1 MPDLQIHF
9 LIEEITCGAQPSP
22 RVFYQEM
29 LELNMSINKQNRTV
43 SGQFLPGQSGNPGGR
58 PKDEHRVGE
67 LARSYTVEAIETL
80 VDLMRHG
87 KDERVRGTAAQALL
101 DRGWGKAKV
110 EVVSNAET
118 SYLELLQAVNERS
131 EPSS

>member
-1 MPDLQIHF
+1 MFLGYDEIIKAALLTSIANKCYHF
-9 LIEEITCGAQPSP
+9 AMAIA
-22 RVFYQEM
+22 
-29 LELNMSINKQNRTV
+29 KQNRAR
-43 SGQFLPGQSGNPGGR
+43 SGQFLAGKSGNPGGH

-67 LARSYTVEAIETL
+67 LARSYTLEAIETL

-110 EVVSNAET
+110 EVVSNADGG
-118 SYLELLQAVNERS
+118 YLELLQAVNDQLQLKGVDD
-131 EPSS
+131 